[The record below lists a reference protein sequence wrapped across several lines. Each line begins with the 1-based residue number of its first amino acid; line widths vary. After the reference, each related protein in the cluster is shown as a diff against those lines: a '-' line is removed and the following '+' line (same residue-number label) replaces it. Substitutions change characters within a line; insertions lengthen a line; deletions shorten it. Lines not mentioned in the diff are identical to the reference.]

1 MSVSVESGFS
11 SEEVLN
17 SRFPLHR
24 ACRDGDVGALCSLL
38 QRTSNPAE
46 LAVEDTF
53 YGWTP
58 IHWGAHFGKVRWP
71 RPRWGGAALTISA
84 QTSAYSGRLEARLGH
99 FLVLNVSGGTRPF
112 RRRPDDRAE
121 LCTDPV
127 HRFVQGSITAS
138 LTLPVGY
145 LQCCISI
152 YFHLTWTG
160 AYQWNGERL
169 TFAYLIGANSKQIK
183 PNLLF

>member
-1 MSVSVESGFS
+1 METSVPCAPSFS
-11 SEEVLN
+11 APPTRPSWRWKTPFTAGRPYTGEPTLERYAGRGL
-17 SRFPLHR
+17 
-24 ACRDGDVGALCSLL
+24 VG
-38 QRTSNPAE
+38 
-46 LAVEDTF
+46 
-53 YGWTP
+53 
-58 IHWGAHFGKVRWP
+58 
-71 RPRWGGAALTISA
+71 GGGGALTISA